1 MSTLVSVGK
10 VASVP
15 VGPGGTRH
23 ALRLLGEATGAA
35 RISLFRLRPEGS
47 FESTPVEWTRD
58 EGLPAVDVGLAHR
71 VLAFREIRLFRETDP
86 PATRLPRH
94 TLYAPL
100 VAASGAVGV
109 LVVDAEPGEE
119 FDELRV
125 RTVATVASQVALG
138 IENAT
143 LIRTLRG
150 EMERAEAASQAKSEF
165 LANVSHE
172 IRTPMNAILG
182 YIELIEDPETPSED
196 RGMLIDGVRRSGTH
210 LLSVIDNILDISQ
223 IEAGKVTLS
232 VERVSPEDISLD
244 VEMLFRGQAQE
255 KSLQFGVKC
264 DENLPPAIYT
274 DRARLRQILV
284 NLVGNAIKFTESGF
298 VRVTVEMQQK
308 EGTEEGYLNIE
319 VSDSGIGMGD
329 ETQARI
335 FEPFE
340 QGDAAPTRRFGGT
353 GLGLSIARRLVEL
366 LGGEI
371 TVQSQPGQGALFAVT
386 VPTRSAALAEEPV
399 LDRTESETL
408 SLSTTGTESV
418 RMRFSGRVLLA
429 EDGVDNQRVI
439 ERFLTRA
446 GLDVEIAENGQ
457 VACQIA
463 FAARYGGRPFDLVLM
478 DIDMPVV
485 DGYQAAETLRRAG
498 FTVPIIALTAHALTG
513 DRERSLGAGC
523 NDYATKPISRDG
535 LMTLIA
541 RYLEPVKPEE

>member
-1 MSTLVSVGK
+1 MSSLVSVGR
-10 VASVP
+10 VAPVP
-15 VGPGGTRH
+15 VGPGGTKL
-23 ALRLLGEATGAA
+23 ALRLLCEATGAA
-35 RISLFRLRPEGS
+35 RISLFRLTPEGD
-47 FESTPVEWTRD
+47 FEPTPVQWIGD
-58 EGLPAVDVGLAHR
+58 ESLPEVDVEGASR
-71 VLAFREIRLFRETDP
+71 VLAFREIRLLRETDP
-86 PATRLPRH
+86 PSGSSPRH
-94 TLYAPL
+94 TLYVPL

-109 LVVDAEPGEE
+109 LVVDAEPGDQ

-125 RTVATVASQVALG
+125 RTVATVSSQIALA

-143 LIRTLRG
+143 LIRTLQG

-196 RGMLIDGVRRSGTH
+196 RAMLIDGVRRSGTH

-244 VEMLFRGQAQE
+244 VEMLFRGQAKE
-255 KSLQFGVKC
+255 KSLQFEVKC
-264 DENLPPAIYT
+264 DENLPPAIHT

-298 VRVTVEMQQK
+298 VQVTVEMQRK
-308 EGTEEGYLNIE
+308 EATEEGHLHIA

-371 TVQSQPGQGALFAVT
+371 TVQSQPGQGALFTVT
-386 VPTRSAALAEEPV
+386 VPTRAAPQEEEPIP
-399 LDRTESETL
+399 DRTEGETV
-408 SLSTTGTESV
+408 SLSTTGTEPG
-418 RMRFSGRVLLA
+418 RRRFSGRVLLA

-439 ERFLTRA
+439 EHFLTRA

-463 FAARYGGRPFDLVLM
+463 FAARYGGRPLDLILM
-478 DIDMPVV
+478 DIDMPVL
-485 DGYQAAETLRRAG
+485 DGYRATETLRKAG

-513 DRERSLGAGC
+513 DRERSLQAGC
-523 NDYATKPISRDG
+523 NDYTTKPISRDT
-535 LMTLIA
+535 LMSLIA
-541 RYLEPVKPEE
+541 RYLEAAKQAE